1 MTTTAIPPS
10 TSGTGNGASVM
21 STSTASFGDNPFLTL
36 LTEQLRNQT
45 PFQPVDDASFMNQ
58 MAQYSSMT
66 EQKQLNDNLLKLLDY
81 QGVLA
86 RLSGLS
92 EGSALLGKQVTYDT
106 DSQHDLTGTVQS
118 VYIDQQGEVHL
129 KLQSGDD
136 ITMHQVTG
144 IATATDPSS
153 SGTGSGTST
162 GSNGSSTTG
171 SGTGSNSPN
180 AAMP

>member
-1 MTTTAIPPS
+1 TGTNPGTSVLS
-10 TSGTGNGASVM
+10 TSS
-21 STSTASFGDNPFLTL
+21 ASFGDNPFLTL

-45 PFQPVDDASFMNQ
+45 PFEPVDNAAFMNQ
-58 MAQYSSMT
+58 MAEYSSMT

-106 DSQHDLTGTVQS
+106 QSQRGLTGTVQS

-136 ITMHQVTG
+136 ITMHPVTG
-144 IATATDPSS
+144 TAPASDPSP
-153 SGTGSGTST
+153 TGSGSGST
-162 GSNGSSTTG
+162 GGTTTG
-171 SGTGSNSPN
+171 SGTGNNPTT
-180 AAMP
+180 ATP